1 MDIDDILERI
11 ENLELDDPVDPCEQ
25 NLDKVIANLSQVQL
39 DDPGYSA
46 PRDEYAMEVCSI

>member
-11 ENLELDDPVDPCEQ
+11 EDLELDDPVDPYEQ
-25 NLDKVIANLSQVQL
+25 NLDKIINNLSQVQL

-46 PRDEYAMEVCSI
+46 PTDEYAMDVCSI